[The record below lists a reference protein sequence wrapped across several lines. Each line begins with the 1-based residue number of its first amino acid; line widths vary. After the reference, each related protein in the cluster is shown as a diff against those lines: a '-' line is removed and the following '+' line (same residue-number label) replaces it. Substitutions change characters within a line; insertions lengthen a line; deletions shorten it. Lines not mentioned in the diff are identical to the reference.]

1 MSDTKPKPK
10 AKAKNGNAR
19 NGRMPVVEP
28 VKLKAPRA
36 RQIRK
41 AIPKKR
47 DARVNKKHNNPAALA
62 ETKAVAIERKKRNK
76 KILDLRIAG
85 ASEQTIADEVGCS
98 DTTVHRVLHEIIEE
112 MNIKLYIKA
121 DVLKRMELE
130 RLDKITL
137 ALFANRNDP
146 RTADTLLRV
155 MERRS
160 KYLGLDVPMQ
170 SEVVT
175 KQEGPIEVKHDLTKL
190 SLEELKSLRSI
201 VAKTEGAADDDPDS
215 I

>member
-1 MSDTKPKPK
+1 MSGAAPKK
-10 AKAKNGNAR
+10 KNGTAR
-19 NGRMPVVEP
+19 NGKLPYVEP
-28 VKLKAPRA
+28 VKPKAPRA
-36 RQIRK
+36 RQIK
-41 AIPKKR
+41 AKAKQAKKE
-47 DARVNKKHNNPAALA
+47 NKFPVTRSRGPAKIANA
-62 ETKAVAIERKKRNK
+62 ETAAKEIERKKRNK

-85 ASEQTIADEVGCS
+85 ASEQTIADEIGVS

-155 MERRS
+155 MERRAR
-160 KYLGLDVPMQ
+160 YLDLDVPMQ

-175 KQEGPIEVKHDLTKL
+175 KQEGPIEVKHDLSKL
-190 SLEELKSLRSI
+190 SVEELKALRVI
-201 VAKTEGAADDDPDS
+201 VAKTEDADVIDDTV
-215 I
+215 